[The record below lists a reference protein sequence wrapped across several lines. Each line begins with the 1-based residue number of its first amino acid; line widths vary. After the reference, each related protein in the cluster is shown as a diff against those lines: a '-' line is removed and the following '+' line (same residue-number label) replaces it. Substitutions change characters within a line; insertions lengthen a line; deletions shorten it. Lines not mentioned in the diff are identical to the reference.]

1 MPKIVPHLWYDKEA
15 KEAAEFYASLFESSK
30 IVYTHV
36 IKNPP
41 PYDDAEIVG
50 FELAGQPFIALSAG
64 AYFKL
69 NPAISLIVSCSTA
82 GEVDKLWAALSEGG
96 TEMKKIDLEALE
108 RAKLGISDA

>member
-1 MPKIVPHLWYDKEA
+1 
-15 KEAAEFYASLFESSK
+15 
-30 IVYTHV
+30 
-36 IKNPP
+36 
-41 PYDDAEIVG
+41 VG